1 MGRSNVSLGGKLSP
15 RDLPVWSRGV
25 AAGLTLL
32 AAWHIPRTEQLVTF
46 MGYSALEISTG
57 VVAVAILLGMGL
69 PLALWPQY
77 PARDR
82 FSQLAALTVAVVL
95 GVLMIASGPSD
106 LPASM
111 VETEK
116 GLAVAVIVGSAVW
129 SLAWGQVHHRMVLRW
144 YGMAA
149 LAAIAPVLIG
159 LITMAAQDGG
169 LPPLQTDVLLP
180 VAAFFLVVGT
190 TGALVTQELAFRRVL
205 IGQAGDAGLAT
216 VLVAAVLFGAWNV
229 VAPDPPGGVLQAA
242 VLGSLRG
249 IVLGSLYSLSRS
261 LLVPALCHGA
271 WLAAI
276 RSIAAATTT
285 TGEGQA
291 LEDRMTS
298 VIVATAVA
306 AVVLAYQVYRRS
318 GFAGILARRA

>member
-1 MGRSNVSLGGKLSP
+1 MSP

-25 AAGLTLL
+25 AAGLALL
-32 AAWHIPRTEQLVTF
+32 AAWHVPRTEQLVAF

-57 VVAVAILLGMGL
+57 VVAVAMLLGMGL
-69 PLALWPQY
+69 PLDLWPQH
-77 PARDR
+77 PTRAR
-82 FSQLAALTVAVVL
+82 FSPMAALAAAVVL
-95 GVLMIASGPSD
+95 GVLMVASGPSH
-106 LPASM
+106 LAASM
-111 VETEK
+111 IEAEK
-116 GLAVAVIVGSAVW
+116 GLVVAVIIGSAVW
-129 SLAWGQVHHRMVLRW
+129 SLAWGQVRHRMVLRW
-144 YGMAA
+144 YGVAV
-149 LAAIAPVLIG
+149 LAAVAPVLIG

-169 LPPLQTDVLLP
+169 LPPLQPGVVLR
-180 VAAFFLVVGT
+180 VAAFFLVVGS

-216 VLVAAVLFGAWNV
+216 VLVAAVLFGAWNA

-249 IVLGSLYSLSRS
+249 VVLGCLYSLSRS

-276 RSIAAATTT
+276 HS
-285 TGEGQA
+285 TGVAVVLTEQGRA

-298 VIVATAVA
+298 VIVATGVVA
-306 AVVLAYQVYRRS
+306 ILLAYQVSRRS
-318 GFAGILARRA
+318 GFVGILARRV